1 MGEKIAEVHLVDEHD
16 NIEGEA
22 AEETAEAADSAN
34 PMLGGIQE
42 LVAEN
47 KLLKAE
53 KAELKAAQPD
63 LFASQTSAERKKYVK
78 EHGWYLNQ
86 NTVTED
92 DMRAYKVR
100 ADRFAA
106 LDDEVIKAKKASLT
120 TSLTTNMQLM
130 GALAPFN
137 VPNIGRM
144 KKEKLLDALCFFELT
159 Q

>member
-53 KAELKAAQPD
+53 KADLKVEKAELKAENDDLKAKNAELKAENDELKAAQPD

-106 LDDEVIKAKKASLT
+106 LDDEVIKAKKASL
-120 TSLTTNMQLM
+120 
-130 GALAPFN
+130 
-137 VPNIGRM
+137 
-144 KKEKLLDALCFFELT
+144 
-159 Q
+159 

>member
-53 KAELKAAQPD
+53 KADLKAEKDELKAAQPD

-130 GALAPFN
+130 GALAP
-137 VPNIGRM
+137 
-144 KKEKLLDALCFFELT
+144 
-159 Q
+159 